1 MRDKNRLWIAHNS
14 LKLEW
19 KYFIFV
25 WKWYSFCLHEL
36 NCPENLQDSI
46 TKSVFTQTTF
56 DRIEGGPPIIDDLW
70 RCINAQDRK
79 CLPRVKFLTEKKY
92 NQIKVLFLSRTRFFC
107 QLRKIWTSSEFSLHI
122 IKADELT
129 VPNSTQEISRYLRNN
144 FSEVSLFLLR
154 ASFRLRLFFPI
165 QILTVCPLC
174 DVHIFTCTKFTEG
187 HSTSLGYLWHN

>member
-25 WKWYSFCLHEL
+25 WKWYSFCLLAL

-46 TKSVFTQTTF
+46 AKSVFTQTTF
-56 DRIEGGPPIIDDLW
+56 DRRWTTDYWWLMEMHQCARPEVFATCKIL
-70 RCINAQDRK
+70 DRK
-79 CLPRVKFLTEKKY
+79 KVQP
-92 NQIKVLFLSRTRFFC
+92 NQSSILVENKIFC

>member
-1 MRDKNRLWIAHNS
+1 M
-14 LKLEW
+14 
-19 KYFIFV
+19 IFFV
-25 WKWYSFCLHEL
+25 STCAK
-36 NCPENLQDSI
+36 
-46 TKSVFTQTTF
+46 
-56 DRIEGGPPIIDDLW
+56 
-70 RCINAQDRK
+70 
-79 CLPRVKFLTEKKY
+79 LPRKLARFNSQKRFYANNIWQKVDHRLLMTYGDASMRKTGSVCHVWNSWQKKKY

-107 QLRKIWTSSEFSLHI
+107 QIRKIWTSSEFSLYI

-174 DVHIFTCTKFTEG
+174 DVHIFICTKFTEG